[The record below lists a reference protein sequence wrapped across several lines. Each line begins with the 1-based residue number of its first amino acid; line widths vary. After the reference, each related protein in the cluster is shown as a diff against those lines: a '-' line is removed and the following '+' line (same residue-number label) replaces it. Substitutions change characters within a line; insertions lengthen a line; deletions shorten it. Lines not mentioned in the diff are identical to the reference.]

1 MSQSRMSRS
10 LSYQLPGNGDGVL
23 DVNEFERC
31 LEGIGL
37 QLGNFNL
44 MNPHEFHMNFSN

>member
-1 MSQSRMSRS
+1 MSQST
-10 LSYQLPGNGDGVL
+10 SYIQLPGNGDGVL

-37 QLGNFNL
+37 QLGNVDL
-44 MNPHEFHMNFSN
+44 DEIQHLKTI